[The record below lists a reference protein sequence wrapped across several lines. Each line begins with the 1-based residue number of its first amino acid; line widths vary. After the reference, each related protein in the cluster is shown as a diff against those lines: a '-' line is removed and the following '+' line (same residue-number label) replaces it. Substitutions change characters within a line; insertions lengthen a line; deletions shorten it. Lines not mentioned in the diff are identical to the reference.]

1 MVDINRCRDGDSR
14 MSVSSDKIREMV
26 DGYPA
31 QIDSL
36 QKSLQSINAQIT
48 DLNEQQSALQ
58 TGALDVIANQLVTVL
73 LPPKAT
79 NPHVYTFGGFGDY
92 GSSGN
97 ATDWEVYDLINN
109 TAVFTQVSSSEFV
122 VEGVNITGQLS
133 AGEKIVVTNNG
144 VFSVPAVTTTVTVTG
159 APYPANSTYV
169 LVAGSIVQATID
181 GVWKLVYEYLGVG
194 WDSDPAIQ
202 QEIDDY
208 AFIIDHLHKALGTG
222 GTYGIIALE
231 AALTTG
237 QGIVAANKNKITG
250 AETTYDRFGT

>member
-1 MVDINRCRDGDSR
+1 

-36 QKSLQSINAQIT
+36 NKSLQSINAQIT

-58 TGALDVIANQLVTVL
+58 TGALDVIAGQLVNTL

-79 NPHVYTFGGFGDY
+79 NPHVYTFGNFGSY

-97 ATDWEVYDLINN
+97 ATDWEVYDLVNN

-122 VEGVNITGQLS
+122 VNSVNITGQLS

-144 VFSVPAVTTTVTVTG
+144 VFSVPATTLTVMVTG
-159 APYPANSTYV
+159 APSYPANSTYV
-169 LVAGSIVQATID
+169 LVSGSIVQATID

-208 AFIIDHLHKALGTG
+208 AFIIDHLHKDLGTG

>member
-1 MVDINRCRDGDSR
+1 

-58 TGALDVIANQLVTVL
+58 TGALDVIAAQLVNVL
-73 LPPKAT
+73 LPPKA
-79 NPHVYTFGGFGDY
+79 PPSPYVYTFGGFGGY
-92 GSSGN
+92 GSGGN

-109 TAVFTQVSSSEFV
+109 TAVFTQVSSAEFV
-122 VEGVNITGQLS
+122 IEGVNITGQLS

-144 VFSVPAVTTTVTVTG
+144 VFSVPATTTTVTVTG

-169 LVAGSIVQATID
+169 QVAGSIVQATID

-231 AALTTG
+231 DALTTG

>member
-1 MVDINRCRDGDSR
+1 

-36 QKSLQSINAQIT
+36 NKSLQSINAQIT

-58 TGALDVIANQLVTVL
+58 TGALDVIASQLVNTL

-79 NPHVYTFGGFGDY
+79 NPYVYTFGNFGGY

-97 ATDWEVYDLINN
+97 ATDWEVYGLINN

-122 VEGVNITGQLS
+122 VNGVNITGQLS
-133 AGEKIVVTNNG
+133 AGEKIVVTNG
-144 VFSVPAVTTTVTVTG
+144 GGFSVPATTTTVTVTG
-159 APYPANSTYV
+159 APSYPANSTYV
-169 LVAGSIVQATID
+169 VVAGSIVQATID

-194 WDSDPAIQ
+194 WDSDPNIQ

-237 QGIVAANKNKITG
+237 QGIVTANKNKITD